1 MILVSFK
8 YFNAAAA
15 DEEAVDIPFPNL
27 LNSVSFI
34 SVDSCELVEPTPSIL
49 LAPGSK
55 LLSDFTLSPAL
66 LLAFY
71 EVPSYL
77 SLRVSLNPFACNEG

>member
-8 YFNAAAA
+8 DFNATAA

-27 LNSVSFI
+27 LNSVSFV
-34 SVDSCELVEPTPSIL
+34 SVDSCELVEPSPSIL
-49 LAPGSK
+49 SAPESE

-66 LLAFY
+66 L
-71 EVPSYL
+71 PSSFEDPSDL
-77 SLRVSLNPFACNEG
+77 SLRFSFNPFAYNEG